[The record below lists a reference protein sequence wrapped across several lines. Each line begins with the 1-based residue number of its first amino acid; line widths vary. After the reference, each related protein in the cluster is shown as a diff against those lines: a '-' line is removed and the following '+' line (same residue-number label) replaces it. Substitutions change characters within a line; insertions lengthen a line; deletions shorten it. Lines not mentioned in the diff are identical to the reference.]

1 MIEDVQKLRETLAAL
16 HIELDT
22 VESQDPEVRRM
33 LASALQDIADKLQS
47 RDVTQP
53 VTQPVTPPVTP
64 PVPTPDAS
72 VSTGQLAE
80 YARQLEVEHPTLAAT
95 LRGVVEALTRMGI

>member
-16 HIELDT
+16 HAELDT
-22 VESQDPEVRRM
+22 VESRDPEVRRM
-33 LASALQDIADKLQS
+33 LAGALQDIADKLQS
-47 RDVTQP
+47 RDA
-53 VTQPVTPPVTP
+53 TPPAP
-64 PVPTPDAS
+64 APAPDAS

-80 YARQLEVEHPTLAAT
+80 SARQLEVEHPTLAAT

>member
-16 HIELDT
+16 HVELDT

-33 LASALQDIADKLQS
+33 LAGALQDIADKLQS
-47 RDVTQP
+47 RDVTQ
-53 VTQPVTPPVTP
+53 PVTP

-80 YARQLEVEHPTLAAT
+80 SARQLEVEHPTLAAT

>member
-53 VTQPVTPPVTP
+53 VTQPVTPPV
-64 PVPTPDAS
+64 PTPDAS